1 MIRVAFFLPHF
12 RHGGVER
19 LVALLIRHL
28 DRRVFE
34 PILILQ
40 ELSGEYLDELDHRV
54 EVVALRRPRP
64 PACIAELARVL
75 RRRRIDIVVT
85 LTNAAN
91 IYATV
96 AAGLAGS
103 RVRAVV
109 GEHTPLAG
117 NLAEAKRPLAR
128 RIAMR
133 WSYRRAA
140 LAVGPIEEIGAELR
154 ALLGP
159 ACPPFR
165 CLPNPVVAEVAPPR
179 PVSARGL
186 HIVSVGRLVAVKR
199 FDLLIDAFARFH
211 RQVPEATLAI
221 AGDGG
226 ERAALEAAIARAGLA
241 GAVSLP
247 GYTGDVAAFLAGADL
262 FVCTSQ
268 REGFGIAIV
277 EAMAAGVPVMS
288 VDCPFGPGLLLE
300 QGGAGLLLREDD
312 AATLADGMAALVDDR
327 ARRARYADA
336 GRGVA
341 ARYTIERS
349 VAAYTEALLSVAH
362 GEAG

>member
-75 RRRRIDIVVT
+75 RRRRIDIIVT

-140 LAVGPIEEIGAELR
+140 LAVGPIEEIGAE
-154 ALLGP
+154 
-159 ACPPFR
+159 
-165 CLPNPVVAEVAPPR
+165 VAPPR

-186 HIVSVGRLVAVKR
+186 RIVSVGRLVAVKR

-221 AGDGG
+221 AGEGG

-241 GAVSLP
+241 AAVSLP

-268 REGFGIAIV
+268 REGFGNAIV

-349 VAAYTEALLSVAH
+349 VEAYTDALLSVTH